1 MTPADFNFA
10 TDCIRG
16 IHTALA
22 AFKRWIGTKTLTP
35 EDEVFMGAIDRAGVA
50 AKDWLRAKVVRAGQE
65 LKDEDPQV

>member
-16 IHTALA
+16 IHTALS
-22 AFKRWIGTKTLTP
+22 AFKRWVATKPVKP
-35 EDEVFMGAIDRAGVA
+35 EDEAFIGAIDRVGAA

-65 LKDEDPQV
+65 LKDEDSQG